1 MQPGGLGLNWCQ
13 MVGMVAG
20 GALVFAILIGSFRFK
35 QRRREARRERP
46 PLNQKLLRPAGYSAM
61 CRVDELAD
69 ELTPALAQAAAAGVL
84 FGIAAAT
91 FYPVLE
97 GVVLGRF
104 TLAQV
109 IHVPKAEMFLAGACL
124 MLACLLWSLREIIV
138 VWRLDDQMRTWRFG
152 MRGEQAVAEALTDRS
167 LAAAGYVAFH
177 DIPGDGKWN
186 IDHVV
191 VGPGGVFVLETKIRS
206 RRKATRQQ
214 EENVVFFDGRVLE
227 FPWCYD
233 AEAVGQVEESAKWM
247 RKFLAAFP
255 PKDIPVQPVIVVPGW
270 YVTARGNYP
279 VKAMNATY
287 LLNYLKGEKRR
298 FTPEQLEPVIQ
309 RLDERCRTVEF

>member
-1 MQPGGLGLNWCQ
+1 

-20 GALVFAILIGSFRFK
+20 GALVFAILVGSFRFK

-46 PLNQKLLRPAGYSAM
+46 PQNQKLLRPAGYSAM
-61 CRVDELAD
+61 RRVDDLAEELM
-69 ELTPALAQAAAAGVL
+69 PALAQAAAAGVL

-91 FYPVLE
+91 FYPLLE

-109 IHVPKAEMFLAGACL
+109 GHAPRAEMFLAGACF
-124 MLACLLWSLREIIV
+124 MLGCLLWSVREIMV

-152 MRGEQAVAEALTDRS
+152 MRGEQAVAEALTNRS
-167 LAAAGYVAFH
+167 LAAAGYLVFH

-191 VGPGGVFVLETKIRS
+191 VGPAGVFVLETKARP

-214 EENVVFFDGRVLE
+214 EENVVLFDGRVLE

-233 AEAVGQVEESAKWM
+233 AEAVGQVEASAKWV
-247 RKFLAAFP
+247 REFLAAFP
-255 PKDIPVQPVIVVPGW
+255 PKNIPVQPVIVVPG
-270 YVTARGNYP
+270 
-279 VKAMNATY
+279 K
-287 LLNYLKGEKRR
+287 
-298 FTPEQLEPVIQ
+298 
-309 RLDERCRTVEF
+309 